1 MRTYLANL
9 LTWST
14 LINLVDIL
22 VVWYVIYRLIML
34 VRGTKAVQLLKG
46 VFVIAAIKII
56 SWFLQLKTVGYL
68 TDLVITWSVPALVI
82 IFQPE
87 IRRGL
92 EHLGRGSLI
101 FRSNNN
107 QHEAEARMVKELDKA
122 IQYMSK
128 RRIGALITI
137 QKNTGL
143 EHYSG

>member
-1 MRTYLANL
+1 TNL

-92 EHLGRGSLI
+92 EH
-101 FRSNNN
+101 
-107 QHEAEARMVKELDKA
+107 
-122 IQYMSK
+122 
-128 RRIGALITI
+128 
-137 QKNTGL
+137 
-143 EHYSG
+143 

>member
-1 MRTYLANL
+1 MRTYLTNL

-68 TDLVITWSVPALVI
+68 TDL
-82 IFQPE
+82 PE
-87 IRRGL
+87 R
-92 EHLGRGSLI
+92 HLPV
-101 FRSNNN
+101 F
-107 QHEAEARMVKELDKA
+107 KA
-122 IQYMSK
+122 F
-128 RRIGALITI
+128 ALI
-137 QKNTGL
+137 L
-143 EHYSG
+143 V

>member
-68 TDLVITWSVPALVI
+68 TDLVIT
-82 IFQPE
+82 
-87 IRRGL
+87 
-92 EHLGRGSLI
+92 
-101 FRSNNN
+101 
-107 QHEAEARMVKELDKA
+107 
-122 IQYMSK
+122 
-128 RRIGALITI
+128 
-137 QKNTGL
+137 
-143 EHYSG
+143 

>member
-1 MRTYLANL
+1 MRTYLTNL

-82 IFQPE
+82 IF
-87 IRRGL
+87 
-92 EHLGRGSLI
+92 
-101 FRSNNN
+101 
-107 QHEAEARMVKELDKA
+107 
-122 IQYMSK
+122 
-128 RRIGALITI
+128 
-137 QKNTGL
+137 
-143 EHYSG
+143 

>member
-82 IFQPE
+82 IFQLKFVAGWN
-87 IRRGL
+87 IL
-92 EHLGRGSLI
+92 
-101 FRSNNN
+101 
-107 QHEAEARMVKELDKA
+107 V
-122 IQYMSK
+122 
-128 RRIGALITI
+128 GA
-137 QKNTGL
+137 
-143 EHYSG
+143 H